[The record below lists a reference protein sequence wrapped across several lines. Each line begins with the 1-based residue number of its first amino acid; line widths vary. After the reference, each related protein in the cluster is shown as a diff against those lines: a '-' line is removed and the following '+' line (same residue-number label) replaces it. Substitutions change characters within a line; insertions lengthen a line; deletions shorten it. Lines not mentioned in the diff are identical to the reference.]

1 MRALASNTPSSE
13 RWEVLV
19 LMEGRNGSRVM
30 SPDPARG
37 PFYEGGVTSDCHT
50 VDLSETRAPGDKLC
64 AADNCTGV
72 CERLPSPAQP
82 CLLGLTMHAG
92 LPSVM

>member
-1 MRALASNTPSSE
+1 MRALASNTPSTE

-37 PFYEGGVTSDCHT
+37 PFTREVSPPTVTQLTSRKQERR
-50 VDLSETRAPGDKLC
+50 ET
-64 AADNCTGV
+64 NCVPLTTTPVSVNVSRLLRSPV
-72 CERLPSPAQP
+72 CW
-82 CLLGLTMHAG
+82 G
-92 LPSVM
+92 